1 MLSIVFWLSV
11 LFVFYAYCGYP
22 LLLLAI
28 RGVRRRAVRK
38 QEIHPRVSF
47 IITAHNEARRL
58 PEKLENTLRLA
69 YPPDRLEVLVASD
82 CSTDDTDAIALAYR
96 HRGVTLARTPER
108 KGKEHAQ
115 KHAVDRAGG
124 EILVFSDVGTLLQPD
139 GLRHLVRNFADP
151 SVGCVSS
158 VDRVLDARGKLSGEG
173 AYVRYEM
180 WLRALE
186 SSVNSLVGL
195 SGSLFGARRAVCSP
209 WRTDLQSDF
218 NTLLN
223 AVRCG
228 LRGVSDPAVIGYY
241 RNIAVERREL
251 DRKVRTV
258 VRGISVLM
266 NNVSML
272 NPLRHGLF
280 AWQLFSHKVC
290 RWLVPVCLPVALLS
304 NVALLSQG
312 QLYTVLLGAQ
322 MAFYALACVPLVAT
336 SPSFRGGWRL
346 PSYFVATNLA
356 IALAWVR
363 YLRGER
369 VVFWQPSER

>member
-1 MLSIVFWLSV
+1 MLAIGFWLSL

-22 LLLLAI
+22 AALLAL
-28 RGVRRRAVRK
+28 RAVRRRTVHK
-38 QEIHPRVSF
+38 GEITPHVSV

-58 PEKLENTLRLA
+58 PEKLENTLQLL

-96 HRGVTLARTPER
+96 HRGVTLVRPAER

-115 KHAVDRAGG
+115 KHAVDRARG
-124 EILVFSDVGTLLQPD
+124 EILVFSDAGTLLEPE
-139 GLRHLVRNFADP
+139 GLRHLVASFADP
-151 SVGCVSS
+151 TVGCVSS
-158 VDRVLDARGKLSGEG
+158 VDRVLDAQGKLSGEG

-180 WLRALE
+180 WLRGLE

-195 SGSLFGARRAVCSP
+195 SGSLFGARRAVCAP

-223 AVRCG
+223 AVRHG

-251 DRKVRTV
+251 DRKIRTV
-258 VRGISVLM
+258 VRGIAVLM
-266 NNVSML
+266 NNLSLL

-290 RWLVPVCLPVALLS
+290 RWLVPACLPLALLT
-304 NVALLSQG
+304 NVALLPRG
-312 QLYTVLLGAQ
+312 LPYTALLVAQLV
-322 MAFYALACVPLVAT
+322 FYALACLPLVT
-336 SPSFRGGWRL
+336 RPSFRGAWRL

-369 VVFWQPSER
+369 FVFWQPSER